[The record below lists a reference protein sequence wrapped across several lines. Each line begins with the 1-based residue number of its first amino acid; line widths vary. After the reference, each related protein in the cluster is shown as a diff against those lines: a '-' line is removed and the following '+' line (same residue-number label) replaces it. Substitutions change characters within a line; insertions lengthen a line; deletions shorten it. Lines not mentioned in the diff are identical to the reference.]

1 LKQILIIGAGK
12 SAVYLIE
19 YLLKQGQQYNWQIT
33 LADANLKAAEDRIK
47 GMSNGK
53 VIQFDVAN
61 IEALHTLVKE
71 NYLIVS
77 MLPAHMHGEVAKAC
91 VAYGKHMVTASYVS
105 DTMKSLHDEAKS
117 KGVILLN
124 ECGLDPGIDHASAMK
139 IIHEIKEKGGEIS
152 SFKSYCG
159 GLVSPESNTNP
170 WGYKFSWNPR
180 NVVLAGQNTAI
191 FLDNKK
197 VQHIPQNRI
206 FTQIEPIKVEGL
218 GHFDGYA
225 NRDSLSYM
233 DIYGLQNVKTML
245 RGTLRQ
251 SGYCKAWNALLTL
264 GLADDS
270 FIIKKAK
277 QFTYSTL
284 ALSFL
289 NSNAKDLK
297 SAWKELLGKHWD
309 ADIENK
315 LAFLGF
321 FSDEPILLEQGTP
334 AQLLQN
340 LLERKWQLM
349 PEDKDMIVMQH
360 IFEYSLD
367 NKKYR
372 LFSSLEEHGQDQ
384 VYTAMAKTVGLPA
397 AIVAKLILTNQ
408 LKTSGVVIPTIEEIY
423 KPLLK
428 ELESFDVVFKESV
441 ETI

>member
-1 LKQILIIGAGK
+1 LKNILIIGAGK
-12 SAVYLIE
+12 SAVFLIE
-19 YLLKQGQQYNWQIT
+19 YLLKEAQINNWRVT
-33 LADANLKAAEDRIK
+33 LADANLSAAEARIK
-47 GMSNGK
+47 DNSKGK
-53 VIQFDVAN
+53 AIQFDVAN
-61 IEALHTLVKE
+61 IDLLNQLIQQQDLV
-71 NYLIVS
+71 VS
-77 MLPAHMHGEVAKAC
+77 MLPAHMHGDVAKAC

-105 DTMKSLHDEAKS
+105 DTMKSLHEAAKN
-117 KGVILLN
+117 KGLILLN

-139 IIHEIKEKGGEIS
+139 IIHEIKAKGGEIS

-191 FLDNKK
+191 FLDHKK

-206 FTQIEPIKVEGL
+206 FTQIEPIKIEGL

-225 NRDSLSYM
+225 NRDSLSYI
-233 DIYGLQNVKTML
+233 DIYGLQNVNTML

-251 SGYCKAWNALLTL
+251 SGYCKAWNALLAL

-270 FIIKKAK
+270 FIIKNAK
-277 QFTYSTL
+277 QFTYTTL

-289 NSNAKDLK
+289 SATANDLK
-297 SAWKELLGKHWD
+297 AAWKELVGKYWD
-309 ADIENK
+309 DEVENK

-408 LKTSGVVIPTIEEIY
+408 LKTSGVVIPTIKEIY
-423 KPLLK
+423 NPLLK

>member
-1 LKQILIIGAGK
+1 LKNILIIGSGK
-12 SAVYLIE
+12 SAVFLIE
-19 YLLKQGQQYNWQIT
+19 YLLKEAQINNWQVT
-33 LADANLKAAEDRIK
+33 LADANLNAAEARIK
-47 GMSNGK
+47 GNSNGK
-53 VIQFDVAN
+53 AVQLDVAN
-61 IEALHTLVKE
+61 IDLLNQLIQQQDLV
-71 NYLIVS
+71 VS
-77 MLPAHMHGEVAKAC
+77 MLPAHMHGDVSKAC

-105 DTMKSLHDEAKS
+105 DTMKSLHEAAKS
-117 KGVILLN
+117 KGLILLN

-139 IIHEIKEKGGEIS
+139 IIHEIKAKGGEIS

-191 FLDNKK
+191 FLENKK

-206 FTQIEPIKVEGL
+206 FAQTEQINIEGL
-218 GHFDGYA
+218 GQFDGYA

-233 DIYGLQNVKTML
+233 DIYGLQNVNTML

-270 FIIKKAK
+270 FIIKNAN
-277 QFTYSTL
+277 QFTYTTL

-289 NSNAKDLK
+289 NSTAKDLK
-297 SAWKELLGKHWD
+297 AAWKDLIGKYWD
-309 ADIENK
+309 AEVENK

-321 FSDEPILLEQGTP
+321 FSDEPILLKQGTP

-360 IFEYSLD
+360 IFEYSLE

-397 AIVAKLILTNQ
+397 AIVTKLILTNQ
-408 LKTSGVVIPTIEEIY
+408 LKTSGVVIPTIKEIY
-423 KPLLK
+423 EPLLN
-428 ELESFDVVFKESV
+428 ELESFNVVFKESIEV
-441 ETI
+441 I

>member
-1 LKQILIIGAGK
+1 MKHILIIGAGK
-12 SAVYLIE
+12 SATYLIE
-19 YLLKQGQQYNWQIT
+19 YLLNQGLEHNWQIT
-33 LADANLKAAEDRIK
+33 LADANLAQAAQRMQSAK
-47 GMSNGK
+47 NGK
-53 VIQFDVAN
+53 AIQFDVN
-61 IEALHTLVKE
+61 DTSALQILVQ
-71 NYLIVS
+71 NHDIVVS
-77 MLPAHMHGEVAKAC
+77 MLPANMHGDVAKAC

-105 DTMKSLHDEAKS
+105 DVMKSLHDEAKS
-117 KGVILLN
+117 KGIILLN

-139 IIHEIKEKGGEIS
+139 IIHEIKAKGGEIS

-180 NVVLAGQNTAI
+180 NVVLAGQNTAV
-191 FLDNKK
+191 FLENKK

-206 FTQIEPIKVEGL
+206 FTQTELINIEGL

-225 NRDSLSYM
+225 NRDSLSYI
-233 DIYGLQNVKTML
+233 DIYGLQNVHTML

-270 FIIKKAK
+270 FTIKNTR
-277 QFTYSTL
+277 QFTYTTL

-289 NSNAKDLK
+289 NSTVKDLK
-297 SAWKELLGKHWD
+297 SAWKDLIGKNWD
-309 ADIENK
+309 AEVENK

-441 ETI
+441 EAI